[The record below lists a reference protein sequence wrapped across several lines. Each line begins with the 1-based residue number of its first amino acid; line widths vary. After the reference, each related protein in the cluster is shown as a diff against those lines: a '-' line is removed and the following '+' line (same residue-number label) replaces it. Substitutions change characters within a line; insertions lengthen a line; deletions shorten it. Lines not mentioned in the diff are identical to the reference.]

1 MKLTKPLL
9 LLSAILCITPTAT
22 GTIVNSTRKADLKS
36 VFFLSTLVNF
46 K

>member
-22 GTIVNSTRKADLKS
+22 GTIVNAMHKADLKS
-36 VFFLSTLVNF
+36 VFFLSNPSKF
-46 K
+46 